1 MQHAVQAATFYFTV
15 SSTGMMCIDQCIM
28 QLDQHTTLRQHGLLE
43 ALQSSLH
50 NTNLHL
56 PFAIERVAD
65 RSLLLPPIVL
75 AHVWPEY
82 LQMFPSGH
90 PPITQVCDRA
100 QQVGQLCHRQAQL
113 SRVMAI
119 FSA

>member
-1 MQHAVQAATFYFTV
+1 
-15 SSTGMMCIDQCIM
+15 M
-28 QLDQHTTLRQHGLLE
+28 QLDQHTTLHQHGLLE

-50 NTNLHL
+50 NIKRHL
-56 PFAIERVAD
+56 PFATKQVAE

-82 LQMFPSGH
+82 LQMFQCAH

-100 QQVGQLCHRQAQL
+100 QQVDQLCHRQAQL
-113 SRVMAI
+113 SRNMAM